1 MDIIYD
7 KTYFESQE
15 RHKECMYPFFKDL
28 AVGLNIIFRPQ
39 RVLDV
44 GCGKGFLVKALKE
57 IGVDAYGI
65 DISKYALTSPGLAYL
80 VLGSAESLPFKDSSF
95 DLVTSLEVVEHLEN
109 PEKFFIEA
117 KRILKPKGILFI
129 TTPSHR
135 NKIARQDPTHINI
148 KSRTEWCKILQNLG
162 FEIDKNLEIEIVEIM
177 IDHFS
182 NTKPKSKLGRILE
195 CLMMRR
201 QFISIWHKLINP
213 IFYGTTIVA
222 KLVEK

>member
-1 MDIIYD
+1 MDTVYD
-7 KTYFESQE
+7 KDYFEGQE

-28 AVGLNIIFRPQ
+28 AIGLNSIFRPQ

-44 GCGKGFLVKALKE
+44 GCGKGFLVEALRE
-57 IGVDAYGI
+57 ISVNAYGI
-65 DISKYALTSPGLAYL
+65 DISKYALTSSGLTYL
-80 VLGSAESLPFKDSSF
+80 VLGTA
-95 DLVTSLEVVEHLEN
+95 LEVVEHLEN

-117 KRILKPKGILFI
+117 KRILKPKGVLFI

-135 NKIARQDPTHINI
+135 NKIAKQDPTHINI
-148 KSRTEWCKILQNLG
+148 KSRAEWCKILQNLG
-162 FEIDKNLEIEIVEIM
+162 FEVDKNLEIEIVEIM

-182 NTKPKSKLGRILE
+182 NTKPKSKLGKILE
-195 CLMMRR
+195 RLRMRR
-201 QFISIWHKLINP
+201 QFIFIWHILINP